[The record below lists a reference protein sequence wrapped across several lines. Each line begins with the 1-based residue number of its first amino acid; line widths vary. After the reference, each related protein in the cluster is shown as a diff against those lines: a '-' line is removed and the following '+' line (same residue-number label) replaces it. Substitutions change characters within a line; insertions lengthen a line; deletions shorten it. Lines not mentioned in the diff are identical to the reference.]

1 MTATET
7 VREAAHSTTMR
18 RLARLGLAARGA
30 IYLLVGVLAV
40 LLALGKKNSETD
52 QRGALQETTQ
62 HTGGT
67 FLVWVIAIGLACYAL
82 WRFSEAAFGVVGE
95 GNKAGPRLQSFV
107 RGCIYAFLAI
117 GAFKL
122 LLNSG
127 GSSQAKQQETIT
139 AKIMQHN
146 GGRWAVG
153 IVGVIIVIVG
163 LVLVWQGLRHQFE
176 KYLDLGAMSYED
188 APSRASHWHDR
199 HRGSWHRLRPR
210 RHLRG
215 AGGTRLRP
223 EEGER
228 PRRCAAHPA
237 RYVRRAVAAD
247 PGSRRSHPVRDL
259 RIRRGPLA
267 PNMRHPT
274 KAPHEIAGRF
284 RVDPAGTPLRAF
296 AGTPK
301 VDQ

>member
-176 KYLDLGAMSYED
+176 KYLDLGAMSYETHRVVRVIGTIGTAARGIVFALAGIFVVQAARD
-188 APSRASHWHDR
+188 YDPKKASGLD
-199 HRGSWHRLRPR
+199 GALRT
-210 RHLRG
+210 LRDTS
-215 AGGTRLRP
+215 AGPWLLIL
-223 EEGER
+223 
-228 PRRCAAHPA
+228 
-237 RYVRRAVAAD
+237 VAA
-247 PGSRRSHPVRDL
+247 GLILFGIYGFAEARWRR
-259 RIRRGPLA
+259 
-267 PNMRHPT
+267 T
-274 KAPHEIAGRF
+274 
-284 RVDPAGTPLRAF
+284 
-296 AGTPK
+296 
-301 VDQ
+301 